1 MFKKYQHIERFGTV
15 EVENIQYGVCYIFP
29 KIDGTNSSV
38 WLENLEIKAGSRT
51 RQLDLEQD
59 NADFYKSILQE
70 EKIAHLLLD
79 YPFWRIFGEWLVPHT
94 LKTYRQDSWRKFYV
108 FDIMIEDSYLHY
120 EEYAPILESYEI
132 EFIRPLAIINNPSY
146 DQLIGL
152 LDTNTYL
159 IEDGKGSGEGIII
172 KNYDYQNKFGRQTWA
187 KIVRSEFKDSHR
199 KEMGVRP
206 TNGEKIVESEIINS
220 YCTKELIEKVYAK
233 IVNENG
239 GWSSKKIPQLL
250 NVVYYDLIKEET
262 WDFIKEY
269 KFPII
274 NFKALQFLCVNKIKE
289 TKPELF

>member
-108 FDIMIEDSYLHY
+108 FDIMIEDSYLYY
-120 EEYAPILESYEI
+120 EEYAPILESYGI

-199 KEMGVRP
+199 KVMGVRP

-262 WDFIKEY
+262 WDFVKEY

>member
-79 YPFWRIFGEWLVPHT
+79 YPFWRLFGEWLVPHT

-120 EEYAPILESYEI
+120 DEYAPILESYGI

-159 IEDGKGSGEGIII
+159 IEDGKGSGEGIIV
-172 KNYDYQNKFGRQTWA
+172 KNYAYQNKFGRQTWA